1 MQRWIVILLLVFTP
15 LQLSWAA
22 VSGYC
27 QHESNTSSQ
36 AQHPG
41 HHEHEHKSGDSASD
55 SKVPTSKMNNF
66 DGTDTD
72 CASCHAG
79 CCAALIVQ
87 TEIPSSQVP
96 QHMTATQTELF
107 FRSAIER
114 PERPQWNHLA

>member
-1 MQRWIVILLLVFTP
+1 MRRLIAIFLLVFMP

-27 QHESNTSSQ
+27 QHESDVSSQ

-41 HHEHEHKSGDSASD
+41 HHEHEHKSSD
-55 SKVPTSKMNNF
+55 SMSDTKAPTSKVSNL
-66 DGTDTD
+66 DGSDTD

-79 CCAALIVQ
+79 CCAALVTQ
-87 TEIPSSQVP
+87 KQMPLSQGPEHV
-96 QHMTATQTELF
+96 TATQAEFL